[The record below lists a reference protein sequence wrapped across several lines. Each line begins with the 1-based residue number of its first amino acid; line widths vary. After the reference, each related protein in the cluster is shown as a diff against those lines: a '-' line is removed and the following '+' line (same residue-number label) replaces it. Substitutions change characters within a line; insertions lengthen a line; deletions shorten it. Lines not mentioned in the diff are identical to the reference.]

1 MHVWILTQI
10 SNILRPTLQYETDSD
25 FMRNKFEDFGEIK
38 TFFDL
43 IANRGMIFVTF
54 VSSPVPPRRRAAN
67 SYVSSTCELQKEQE
81 TICRAQIFQGDQYD
95 NHFTF

>member
-1 MHVWILTQI
+1 MLLVFLVH
-10 SNILRPTLQYETDSD
+10 SRHANIQYETDSD

-54 VSSPVPPRRRAAN
+54 VSTYYEPQHGVTNKTISM
-67 SYVSSTCELQKEQE
+67 TCERQKEPVS
-81 TICRAQIFQGDQYD
+81 ICRALKSQADQ
-95 NHFTF
+95 